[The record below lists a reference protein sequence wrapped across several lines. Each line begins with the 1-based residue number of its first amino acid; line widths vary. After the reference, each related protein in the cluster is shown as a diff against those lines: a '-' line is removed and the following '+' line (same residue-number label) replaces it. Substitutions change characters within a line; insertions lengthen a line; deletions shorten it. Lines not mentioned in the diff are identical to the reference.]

1 MRMSRTNFNNEAN
14 CTLEEVA
21 EALGV
26 TRQRADQIQR
36 QALAKCR
43 RVLEARGMCL
53 ADLIPGIELIG
64 NSRTTG
70 VGQSAWRR
78 DGET

>member
-1 MRMSRTNFNNEAN
+1 MNARVNFNAEAN

-21 EALGV
+21 DALGV

-43 RVLEARGMCL
+43 RVLEARGLSL
-53 ADLIPGIELIG
+53 ADLMPGSERVGEGLRPIGSGPRGGVIEK
-64 NSRTTG
+64 
-70 VGQSAWRR
+70 
-78 DGET
+78 

>member
-1 MRMSRTNFNNEAN
+1 MSRTNFNNEAH

-43 RVLEARGMCL
+43 RALEARGMCL

-64 NSRTTG
+64 DSRT
-70 VGQSAWRR
+70 VGAGQAAFRR
-78 DGET
+78 DNET